1 MHLKKKLTSSRN
13 LTFTREREKSD
24 NYFQYLFHSNDSLR
38 FKGSSDQRKPLF
50 PMNRENCSTNKT
62 MMVKK
67 MIVRINREP
76 DQGGD
81 LMRILIFRIA
91 IMIIGSSD
99 DHPQDFDIR
108 LGIHIF
114 HVTCK

>member
-1 MHLKKKLTSSRN
+1 
-13 LTFTREREKSD
+13 
-24 NYFQYLFHSNDSLR
+24 
-38 FKGSSDQRKPLF
+38 
-50 PMNRENCSTNKT
+50 

-99 DHPQDFDIR
+99 DHPQDFDLR
-108 LGIHIF
+108 MGILIF
-114 HVTCK
+114 HVACK

>member
-1 MHLKKKLTSSRN
+1 
-13 LTFTREREKSD
+13 
-24 NYFQYLFHSNDSLR
+24 
-38 FKGSSDQRKPLF
+38 
-50 PMNRENCSTNKT
+50 MNRENCSTNKT

-81 LMRILIFRIA
+81 LVRILIFRIA

-99 DHPQDFDIR
+99 DHPQDFDLR
-108 LGIHIF
+108 MGIHIF
-114 HVTCK
+114 RVVCK